1 MVPDSNERVKIDCQ
15 MDTFKAARGLFG
27 LDNAILTRNKKSP
40 AEWWDSYGDECPE
53 LKRFVIRILSLTC
66 SSSGCER
73 NWSAFEM
80 VHSKRRN
87 RLQQKKMND
96 LVFVM
101 YNIKLK
107 ERNLKRQAVIEPIIF
122 EDVSSDDD
130 WITEKEDPVL
140 PTKTKWLRVLDD
152 KVQKDDSDE
161 EDEVERMTRTL
172 EEIYAIDDN
181 EDLQPLNPI
190 DEANEEDGAGFNDD
204 FMDM

>member
-1 MVPDSNERVKIDCQ
+1 
-15 MDTFKAARGLFG
+15 
-27 LDNAILTRNKKSP
+27 
-40 AEWWDSYGDECPE
+40 
-53 LKRFVIRILSLTC
+53 
-66 SSSGCER
+66 
-73 NWSAFEM
+73 
-80 VHSKRRN
+80 
-87 RLQQKKMND
+87 MND

-122 EDVSSDDD
+122 EDVSSDDE

-152 KVQKDDSDE
+152 KVQEDDSDE